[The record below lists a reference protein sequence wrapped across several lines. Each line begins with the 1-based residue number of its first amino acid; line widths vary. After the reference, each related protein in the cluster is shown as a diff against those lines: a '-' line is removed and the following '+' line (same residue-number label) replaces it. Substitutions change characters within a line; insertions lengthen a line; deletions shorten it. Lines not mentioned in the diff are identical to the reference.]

1 MMVTMSEVQQLWGWS
16 DDSDSGLC
24 GEVRQLWGWRKE
36 EKKMFCNQN
45 FGVDNDDDEDGDGDN
60 EWGAP
65 IVGMKKGVQEESS
78 SQEGWLPL

>member
-1 MMVTMSEVQQLWGWS
+1 
-16 DDSDSGLC
+16 
-24 GEVRQLWGWRKE
+24 
-36 EKKMFCNQN
+36 MFCNQH
-45 FGVDNDDDEDGDGDN
+45 FGVDNDDDEDGDGDD

>member
-1 MMVTMSEVQQLWGWS
+1 MGKP
-16 DDSDSGLC
+16 
-24 GEVRQLWGWRKE
+24 RKQE
-36 EKKMFCNQN
+36 KMFFNQN
-45 FGVDNDDDEDGDGDN
+45 VGGDNDDDDGNGDD